1 MDRERISS
9 FLTQV
14 SDWAARQPVIL
25 ALALVGSHAR
35 GAATETS
42 DVDLVILAQD
52 PSRYLEDQGWLEQ
65 FGLAQSVQLEPYG
78 KLTSIRVWYADGLEV
93 EYGLT
98 GEEWAADPLDPGSRR
113 VMEGGMRVLFERGD
127 LLSRHLARK

>member
-14 SDWAARQPVIL
+14 SDWAARQPDIL

-52 PSRYLEDQGWLEQ
+52 PSRYLEDQGWLEK

>member
-14 SDWAARQPVIL
+14 SDWAARQPDIL

-93 EYGLT
+93 EYGIT

>member
-14 SDWAARQPVIL
+14 SDWAARQPDIL

-52 PSRYLEDQGWLEQ
+52 PSRYLEDQGWLEK

-78 KLTSIRVWYADGLEV
+78 KLTSIRVWYADRLEV

>member
-14 SDWAARQPVIL
+14 SDWAARQPDIL

-127 LLSRHLARK
+127 LLSHHLARK

>member
-1 MDRERISS
+1 MDREWISS

-14 SDWAARQPVIL
+14 SDWAARQPDIL

-52 PSRYLEDQGWLEQ
+52 PSRYLEDQGWLEK

>member
-14 SDWAARQPVIL
+14 SDWAARQPDIL

-52 PSRYLEDQGWLEQ
+52 PSRYLEDQG
-65 FGLAQSVQLEPYG
+65 
-78 KLTSIRVWYADGLEV
+78 
-93 EYGLT
+93 
-98 GEEWAADPLDPGSRR
+98 
-113 VMEGGMRVLFERGD
+113 
-127 LLSRHLARK
+127 

>member
-14 SDWAARQPVIL
+14 SDWAARQPDIL

>member
-1 MDRERISS
+1 
-9 FLTQV
+9 
-14 SDWAARQPVIL
+14 
-25 ALALVGSHAR
+25 
-35 GAATETS
+35 
-42 DVDLVILAQD
+42 
-52 PSRYLEDQGWLEQ
+52 
-65 FGLAQSVQLEPYG
+65 
-78 KLTSIRVWYADGLEV
+78 VWYADGLEV

>member
-14 SDWAARQPVIL
+14 SDWAARQPDIL

-52 PSRYLEDQGWLEQ
+52 PSRYLEDQGWLEK

-93 EYGLT
+93 EYCLT

>member
-14 SDWAARQPVIL
+14 SDWAARQPDIL

-52 PSRYLEDQGWLEQ
+52 PSRYLEDQGWLEK

-98 GEEWAADPLDPGSRR
+98 GEEWADDPLDPGSRR